1 MEFLNVGDG
10 YGYTVRGNP
19 ELAPETS
26 TNLTV
31 GLEWSSGPAF
41 LRTQAFLNRF
51 DGFIETRLVGDST
64 GITVYSYGNIAEGE
78 TRGIEAEAGWVG
90 GPLRL
95 EGGYALLDSEASS
108 TGEALLGRARHTG
121 RVMAEARLL
130 GPARLGTTAVYT
142 GRAPVRRDEEGGLVS
157 RDGWLRVDARL
168 AISLPIGLDATVG
181 ARNLFDVQPEL
192 WPGFTGRHLYL
203 SVGWDLPLPGSER

>member
-26 TNLTV
+26 TNLTA
-31 GLEWSSGPAF
+31 GIEWSAGPAF
-41 LRTQAFLNRF
+41 VRAQAFRNRF

-78 TRGIEAEAGWVG
+78 TRGIESEVGWVG
-90 GPLRL
+90 GPVRL
-95 EGGYALLDSEASS
+95 EGGYSLLDTRESES
-108 TGEALLGRARHTG
+108 GDALLGRARHTG
-121 RVMAEARLL
+121 RLTADARVM
-130 GPARLGTTAVYT
+130 GPARLGVTAAYT
-142 GRAPVRRDEEGGLVS
+142 GRAPVQRDEDGLVY
-157 RDGWLRVDARL
+157 RDGYLRVDARL
-168 AISLPIGLDATVG
+168 GLTLPIGLDATIG

-192 WPGFTGRHLYL
+192 WPGFTGRHLYISL
-203 SVGWDLPLPGSER
+203 GWDVPMPGDR